1 MKPKQPTS
9 SNKAQAVA
17 LFYDGENTPQVTAT
31 GEHDIAEQII
41 AIAREHGVP
50 LYENPDLVDVLAQLE
65 LGESIPEALYL
76 AIAEIIAFAYYI
88 QGKKPLPR

>member
-1 MKPKQPTS
+1 MTPKQS
-9 SNKAQAVA
+9 SRTNKPQAVA
-17 LFYDGENTPQVTAT
+17 LFYDGENTPVVTAT
-31 GEHDIAEQII
+31 GKHDIAEQII

-50 LYENPDLVDVLAQLE
+50 LYENPELVDVLAQLE

-88 QGKKPLPR
+88 QGKKPKIR